1 MISASAYIVACSAK
15 NRFVRRLR
23 RLREPRYLVGAIVG
37 GAYLYFSFFARRRS
51 VPPGGRRTPDA
62 VPGTA
67 AIAASASS
75 MAGVALLVL
84 ATIAWVLPFD
94 SGLLEFTGA
103 ETDFLFPAP
112 VSRRALLL
120 HRLLRSQ
127 IGMLFGSVIVAVASP
142 VPGWTRLRV
151 AAAMW
156 ILFLTMR
163 VYFTAVTLMRSR
175 LRASGPSAVLAW
187 APLTACVAGL
197 GTVAAS
203 LGGAWTASP
212 VEDFRDAMT
221 RVADA
226 TAHGAPAMVLWPFVA
241 LVRPLFASTF
251 EAFATDLPRALLV
264 LGACLAWM
272 LYADDAFQDAAAAA
286 AARRVERAQARG
298 GIVRARATGLS
309 LALSGPPELAF
320 FWKNGVQ
327 TLRLTGLNA
336 ARIVVAAVTVSVAL
350 TSFALNTLHLRGGAA
365 AACGVA
371 MAVAAFTAVL
381 GPQVVRTD
389 LRSDLLHL
397 DLLKTWPVRA
407 ASVVRGEMAWP
418 GAMLTAVGWMAIAAA
433 VAFSAAAFPQTAAA
447 SRLSIGVGAAIVMP
461 ALVFAQ
467 FLVQNAAA
475 LAFPAW
481 VPLGNQRPRGVDAMG
496 QRVILLGGV
505 LLSVA
510 VLLLPPAIVGGV
522 VWFVFERFVGISA
535 VIPAALAVTLVAAVE
550 IAAATELLGPLYE
563 RMDILAVE
571 RTE

>member
-1 MISASAYIVACSAK
+1 
-15 NRFVRRLR
+15 VRRLR
-23 RLREPRYLVGAIVG
+23 RLREPRYLLGAIVG

-51 VPPGGRRTPDA
+51 VPASRRRTPA
-62 VPGTA
+62 AASGAA
-67 AIAASASS
+67 AIAASATSI
-75 MAGVALLVL
+75 AGVLLLVL
-84 ATIAWVLPFD
+84 ATVAWVLPFD
-94 SGLLEFTGA
+94 SGLLEFTDA

-112 VSRRALLL
+112 VSRRALLV

-127 IGMLFGSVIVAVASP
+127 IGMLFGSVIVAIASP
-142 VPGWTRLRV
+142 VPGWMRLRV

-156 ILFLTMR
+156 IVFVTMR
-163 VYFTAVTLMRSR
+163 VYFTAVTLVRSR
-175 LRASGPSAVLAW
+175 LKTGGPSAVLAW
-187 APLTACVAGL
+187 APLAACVAALGL
-197 GTVAAS
+197 VAAS
-203 LGGAWTASP
+203 IGRAWAASP
-212 VEDFRDAMT
+212 VDDFGDAMA

-226 TAHGAPAMVLWPFVA
+226 AAQGASAIVLWPFLA
-241 LVRPLFASTF
+241 LVRPFFASTF
-251 EAFATDLPRALLV
+251 ETFAADLPRALLV
-264 LGACLAWM
+264 LGACVAWM
-272 LYADDAFQDAAAAA
+272 LYADDAFQDATAAA

-298 GIVRARATGLS
+298 DSVRARATGLS
-309 LALSGPPELAF
+309 LALNGPPELAF

-327 TLRLTGLNA
+327 TLRLTGLSA
-336 ARIVVAAVTVSVAL
+336 ARITIAAVAVCVAL

-381 GPQVVRTD
+381 GPQIVRTD

-407 ASVVRGEMAWP
+407 ASVVRGEIAWP
-418 GAMLTAVGWMAIAAA
+418 GAMLTSVGWMAIAAA
-433 VAFSAAAFPQTAAA
+433 VAFSAAAFPQTRVT

-467 FLVQNAAA
+467 FLVHNAAA
-475 LAFPAW
+475 IAFPAW

-510 VLLLPPAIVGGV
+510 VLLLPAALVGGV
-522 VWFVFERFVGISA
+522 IWFVFERFIGVSA
-535 VIPAALAVTLVAAVE
+535 VIPAALAVTLVAAIE